1 MKPTIRIFLFFVLS
15 FVSIH
20 HAEAQLN
27 TTVAR
32 PTDVV
37 TLGLGL
43 GLDHGGI
50 GANLIFYPQRNI
62 GIFGGIGYALAGA
75 GWNVGLKLR
84 TISDNPSSKVSFFF
98 LAMYGYNAA
107 IAVVNKSSLNKLFNG
122 PTFGLGI
129 DTRMKPDKRHY
140 WSFALLI
147 PVRSSEVDD
156 YFDYLKYAQGVEFN
170 NQLMPVG
177 FSFSYKYCFSIRN

>member
-1 MKPTIRIFLFFVLS
+1 MKTTITIVLLFVLS
-15 FVSIH
+15 FVSIY

-27 TTVAR
+27 TTLAK

-43 GLDHGGI
+43 GLDNGGI

-62 GIFGGIGYALAGA
+62 GIFGGLGYALAGA

-84 TISDNPSSKVSFFF
+84 TISDKPSSNVSFFL

-107 IAVVNKSSLNKLFNG
+107 IAVTNKTSLNKIFNG

-156 YFDYLKYAQGVEFN
+156 YIDYLKLYHGVEFK
-170 NQLMPVG
+170 NQLIPFG
-177 FSFSYKYCFSIRN
+177 ISISYKYCLSKRN